1 MTRASPLLGM
11 PVVVAFVSQ
20 KGGVGKSTLARALAT
35 FAVAQGLRTKL
46 ADLDVQQKT
55 VTVWQNNRAGHRLTP
70 TIDVEA
76 FDAAKAAV
84 AGAENCDLL
93 VMDTA
98 GKVVEDTTEVAQYAN
113 LLVQPTSPSSDDLHI
128 SVLLFLAM
136 ERISIPRE
144 RLAFALCR
152 TLSRQEE
159 KGARAYLEN
168 FGYRVLEGAIS
179 EDLAYRDAMKVGRSI
194 GESGRKKLDRRAHDV
209 MADIL
214 RQAGVSIDTK
224 RTRRSR

>member
-1 MTRASPLLGM
+1 M

-55 VTVWQNNRAGHRLTP
+55 VTVWENNRAGHRLTP
-70 TIDVEA
+70 AIDVEA
-76 FDAAKAAV
+76 FHAAKAAV
-84 AGAENCDLL
+84 AGAKNCDLL
-93 VMDTA
+93 ILDTA
-98 GKVVEDTTEVAQYAN
+98 GKIVEDTAEIAQYAN

-136 ERISIPRE
+136 ERVSIPRE

-152 TLSRQEE
+152 TLSRREE
-159 KGARAYLEN
+159 KGARAYLES
-168 FGYRVLEGAIS
+168 FGFSVLEGAIP
-179 EDLAYRDAMKVGRSI
+179 EDLAYRDAMKIGKSI
-194 GESGRKKLDRRAHDV
+194 GESGRRELDRRAHDV

-214 RQAGVSIDTK
+214 RKAGASIDKKHTD
-224 RTRRSR
+224 RGR

>member
-1 MTRASPLLGM
+1 M

-35 FAVAQGLRTKL
+35 FAVAHGLRTKL

-55 VTVWQNNRAGHRLTP
+55 VTVWEHNRAGHRLAP
-70 TIDVEA
+70 AIDVEA

-84 AGAENCDLL
+84 AAAKHCDLL
-93 VMDTA
+93 IMDTA
-98 GKVVEDTTEVAQYAN
+98 GKIVEGTTEVSQYAN

-136 ERISIPRE
+136 ERVSIPRE

-152 TLSRQEE
+152 TLSPPEE
-159 KGARAYLEN
+159 KGARTYLES
-168 FGYRVLEGAIS
+168 FGYRVLAGAIP
-179 EDLAYRDAMKVGRSI
+179 EELAYREAMKVGKSI
-194 GESGRKKLDRRAHDV
+194 SESGRKKLDRRAHEV

-214 RQAGVSIDTK
+214 RKAGASIDTK
-224 RTRRSR
+224 QTLRGR